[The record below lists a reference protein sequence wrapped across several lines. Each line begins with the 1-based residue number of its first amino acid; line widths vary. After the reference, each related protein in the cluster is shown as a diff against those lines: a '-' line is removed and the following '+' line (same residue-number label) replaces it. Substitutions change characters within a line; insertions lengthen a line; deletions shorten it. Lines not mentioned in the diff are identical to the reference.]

1 MKTVQT
7 KNFEV
12 GIHDDRKNGWFEHNE
27 HGDECGGGLWFEDDG
42 TLYDYDGVY
51 VIPLEVL
58 GALKA
63 EGFNVDSMEDD
74 HVNND
79 RA

>member
-12 GIHDDRKNGWFEHNE
+12 GYHDDRKNGWFEHNQL
-27 HGDECGGGLWFEDDG
+27 GDEFGGGLWFEDDG